1 MQTLKKLT
9 YLLTPK
15 EIRRACL
22 LLFLIL
28 VMAFLEMVG
37 LASILPFMAVL
48 TNPDVVETNTYL
60 NLAFKN
66 QVYLELKI
74 TNNFCFIRNF
84 SVCIVSSINRI

>member
-48 TNPDVVETNTYL
+48 TNPDVVGTNTYL
-60 NLAFKN
+60 NLAFQKSSLFGIEN
-66 QVYLELKI
+66 
-74 TNNFCFIRNF
+74 NNFVFIRNF